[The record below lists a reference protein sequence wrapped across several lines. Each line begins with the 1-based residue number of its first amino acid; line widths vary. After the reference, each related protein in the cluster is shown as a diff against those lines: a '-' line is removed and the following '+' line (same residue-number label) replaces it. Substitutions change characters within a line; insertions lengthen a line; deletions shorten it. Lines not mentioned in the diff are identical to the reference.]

1 MKAIVYRRYGSPD
14 VLQVEEVEKPVAKDD
29 EVLVRVQAAS
39 ANAADWH
46 LMRGSPWIARVGK
59 GFRKPSPT
67 ILGVD
72 VAGTV
77 EAIGRNVARF
87 RPGDEV
93 FGDIFESGFGA
104 FAEYVA
110 VAQDRLALKP
120 AQVTFEAAAA
130 VPLAASTALQGLRD
144 KGKIHAGQKVLVN
157 GASGGVG
164 SFAVQIA
171 KSFGAEVTGVC
182 SARNLELVRSIGAD
196 HVVDYTKEDF
206 SRAGRTYDLIFCAV
220 GNRSVAAYRRAL
232 SPGGRC
238 VVAGFTTMSQM
249 VVQVMLLGAVTS
261 LVGGRTVGHMGTVM
275 PNQIDLEVLK
285 ASLEDGRIVPFIDRS
300 YSLSDTAE
308 AIRYLETGHA
318 RGKVAITV
326 P

>member
-1 MKAIVYRRYGSPD
+1 M
-14 VLQVEEVEKPVAKDD
+14 
-29 EVLVRVQAAS
+29 
-39 ANAADWH
+39 
-46 LMRGSPWIARVGK
+46 
-59 GFRKPSPT
+59 
-67 ILGVD
+67 
-72 VAGTV
+72 
-77 EAIGRNVARF
+77 
-87 RPGDEV
+87 
-93 FGDIFESGFGA
+93 
-104 FAEYVA
+104 
-110 VAQDRLALKP
+110 
-120 AQVTFEAAAA
+120 
-130 VPLAASTALQGLRD
+130 
-144 KGKIHAGQKVLVN
+144 
-157 GASGGVG
+157 
-164 SFAVQIA
+164 
-171 KSFGAEVTGVC
+171 
-182 SARNLELVRSIGAD
+182 
-196 HVVDYTKEDF
+196 
-206 SRAGRTYDLIFCAV
+206 